1 MPVIPNT
8 CEALERATIERLTAR
23 FPGLSVELYP
33 DEPESYR
40 LDHPVGALLV
50 RYAGSKYGP
59 LMDTNIVVQERR
71 LGLEVTLVM
80 RSLHGKDGITE
91 ALEQVRLALAG
102 YAPPAFGK
110 FVPVSDEFLGEHG
123 GEWRYAIDFVTTTT
137 VIEDEE
143 PDLSPRS
150 TRLTFLGE
158 NPNEPQVQVP
168 RPD

>member
-8 CEALERATIERLTAR
+8 CEALELAVLARLTAR

-33 DEPESYR
+33 DAPEGYR

-59 LMDTNIVVQERR
+59 IRDTNILVQERR

-80 RSLHGKDGITE
+80 RSLHGKDGITGT
-91 ALEQVRLALAG
+91 LEQVRLALAG

-110 FVPVSDEFLGEHG
+110 LVPVSDEFLGEHG
-123 GEWRYAIDFVTTTT
+123 GEWRYAIDFVTATT
-137 VIEDEE
+137 VIEEEE
-143 PDLSPRS
+143 PDLSPSS

-158 NPNEPQVQVP
+158 NTNEPQVQVP
-168 RPD
+168 RTD